1 MYNFRLYVQLVLMDF
16 VEPLVT
22 LLVLVFMVLE
32 LVEFAL
38 NAVMMKTAR
47 TLQIFAHALLFS
59 AVVDSVIPTRNFIN
73 VVSIYIKVIT
83 YLSMIMTSVS
93 LSIN

>member
-1 MYNFRLYVQLVLMDF
+1 MLDSISKIDL
-16 VEPLVT
+16 PT
-22 LLVLVFMVLE
+22 
-32 LVEFAL
+32 

-73 VVSIYIKVIT
+73 VVSNYIKVIT
-83 YLSMIMTSVS
+83 YF
-93 LSIN
+93 INDNDKCEFIHKLIV

>member
-73 VVSIYIKVIT
+73 VVSNYIKVIT